1 MKKLRRST
9 WILTTVVLLSSVTA
23 IVTIRAAERAAD
35 QGRPEPPTAPKTA
48 APAPG
53 APAMP
58 EESATIRD
66 DPTTAPDP
74 KQSADNNVSFPAD
87 I

>member
-9 WILTTVVLLSSVTA
+9 WILTVVVLLASGTA
-23 IVTIRAAERAAD
+23 IVTIRAAERATTQAAAK
-35 QGRPEPPTAPKTA
+35 PVAPKTA

-53 APAMP
+53 APATP
-58 EESATIRD
+58 EESATISD
-66 DPTTAPDP
+66 DPTIAPDP
-74 KQSADNNVSFPAD
+74 KQSADNNISLPAD